1 MYYNETGTT
10 EDIDVSAEDYMS
22 MFPAMMSEMMGGVSI
37 KEMLQGLSERDLREM
52 PPFPFPKELF
62 PPSASPI
69 QTTDK
74 ACFLPHAI

>member
-1 MYYNETGTT
+1 
-10 EDIDVSAEDYMS
+10 
-22 MFPAMMSEMMGGVSI
+22 MFQAMMSEMMGGVSI

-69 QTTDK
+69 HATDK
-74 ACFLPHAI
+74 VFFLLHGP